1 MNTKTILHPSECE
14 VYTSS
19 DNYKQLQALRAKNN
33 YIPADTLPDY
43 VTEPPVIPQWLESCV
58 SETESLEDL
67 VFKIPS
73 VEKETYHISEVI
85 NSENIITNRLRI
97 VIHALLGSG
106 KSTWLKE
113 LQSAYPDEK
122 FAYVF
127 IYKND
132 LLDQFNNRL
141 TKYRREEYILINGHA
156 PEEDGQ
162 ITKEINASAK
172 EKSSTTVV
180 RSNKYVPYVRNKM
193 VMVYTNILF
202 EIFLSIQTEED
213 FPLSLNR
220 VDNPQMIIDSYI
232 SDRIVVSDEAD
243 FLSNIIYAVAKAQR
257 NGLETD
263 INEDIL
269 FAAAKDFY
277 EYVNKKAKA
286 VILLTA
292 TLQQRWLNIL
302 PSNFAV
308 VESPYPL
315 KSINLRSVKLVPMVE
330 WERQENT
337 LTANI
342 VYNEMNIKPYN
353 KVLLY
358 APSINLTVLKNLSGI
373 RKKRIAVVA
382 NQEKI
387 TSKAFA
393 YINSHRNVTLIPFAS
408 GTDSDLD
415 SKLTD
420 ELVMTHDYIFIT
432 NSNCRGVSLV
442 RPYGDVLVVTIA
454 PVGSE
459 VIHAAGRFRP
469 PRNEFINENTPQT
482 TTIDLCII
490 DRLKKHNHSL
500 ADFRESQEEMRR
512 KYLFS
517 ETVTNF
523 ECYDIEFTIDGS
535 NLVEVDNKIDK
546 QYVSSG
552 YKFLQKEMPTEIK
565 INKKSADTIAKNNAI
580 KESLL
585 TYPSKGSTFHQ
596 KNILEKYGIKV
607 APLTIR
613 VHKEKM
619 ARGEI

>member
-19 DNYKQLQALRAKNN
+19 DNYKQLQAIRAKHN
-33 YIPADTLPDY
+33 YIPSDAIPAYL
-43 VTEPPVIPQWLESCV
+43 TEPPAFPEWLESCF

-73 VEKETYHISEVI
+73 VEKEAYHISEVI

-97 VIHALLGSG
+97 VLHAQLGSG

-113 LQSAYPDEK
+113 LQETYQDEK

-141 TKYRREEYILINGHA
+141 IKYRREEYILVNGHA
-156 PEEDGQ
+156 PEEEEQ
-162 ITKEINASAK
+162 FTKEISTAAK
-172 EKSSTTVV
+172 DKSSTTVV

-202 EIFLSIQTEED
+202 EIFMSIQTEEE
-213 FPLSLNR
+213 FPISLNR
-220 VDNPQMIIDSYI
+220 VENPQKIIDSYI
-232 SDRIVVSDEAD
+232 TDRIVVSDEAD

-257 NGLETD
+257 NGLLTE

-286 VILLTA
+286 VILVTA

-302 PSNFAV
+302 PNNFEV

-315 KSINLRSVKLVPMVE
+315 KSINLRSVKLLPMVE
-330 WERQENT
+330 MQKGDNT

-342 VYNEMNIKPYN
+342 VYNEMNLKPYK

-358 APSINLTVLKNLSGI
+358 APSINLNVLQNLSGI
-373 RKKRIAVVA
+373 RNKRIAVVA

-469 PRNEFINENTPQT
+469 PKNEFINENTLQT

-490 DRLKKHNHSL
+490 DRLKKKNNCL
-500 ADFRESQEEMRR
+500 ADFRESQEVMMA
-512 KYLFS
+512 KYLHS
-517 ETVTNF
+517 KTVTNF
-523 ECYDIEFTIDGS
+523 ECYDIEFTLDGS
-535 NLVEVDNKIDK
+535 NLEGVDNKIDK
-546 QYVSSG
+546 TYVTPG
-552 YKFLQKEMPTEIK
+552 YKFLQKEMPVEIK
-565 INKKSADTIAKNNAI
+565 INRKSADTIAKNNAI

-619 ARGEI
+619 AKGEI